1 MTTTKKAQLTKAQ
14 LLAAEINSVFGAGT
28 VVMGNDPQFQTRIL
42 PTGVVPIDN
51 LLGGGL
57 PRNRCTEIF
66 GQYSTLKSYIGLRAV
81 ASTQAQGGI
90 CAYIDSEHSYEDEW
104 ARQQGVNDNDLLL
117 KQPKTGEEAIDLVEA
132 MIRMKVD
139 LIVMD
144 SVAAMLPRAE
154 QKTAMN
160 GAKEMQ
166 PARLAAL
173 MSLALRKLTSANSTT
188 ALLWINQTRISVGV
202 MFGDPEKTTGGLSLP
217 FYASHRIALRKAGNE
232 KRTIET
238 FKADG
243 TKDKVKEV
251 TSFRVRATLEKS
263 KLTRPHREV
272 LFDFDLATGRVDDVG
287 FLIQHG
293 LETGNIIISG
303 QTWKADE
310 TSKRGKEAFR
320 TWLESTAGTTTRQAL
335 QASCLGSPAPPKT
348 MVVGERR
355 KRLVKKA

>member
-1 MTTTKKAQLTKAQ
+1 MTATKKAPLTKAQ
-14 LLAAEINSVFGAGT
+14 SLAAEINSVFGAGT
-28 VVMGNDPQFQTRIL
+28 VVMGSDPQFQTRIL
-42 PTGVVPIDN
+42 PTGVVPIDH

-90 CAYIDSEHSYEDEW
+90 CAYIDSEHAYEDVW
-104 ARQQGVNDNDLLL
+104 AVQQGVNDNDLLL

-144 SVAAMLPRAE
+144 SVAAMLPRSE

-166 PARLAAL
+166 PARLAAM

-217 FYASHRIALRKAGNE
+217 FYATHRIALRKAGQN
-232 KRTIET
+232 KQ
-238 FKADG
+238 KVDSYASDG
-243 TKDKVKEV
+243 TKEKVNQV
-251 TSFRVRATLEKS
+251 NSFRVRATLEKS

-293 LETGNIIISG
+293 LETGQIIVSG
-303 QTWKADE
+303 ATWKSDS
-310 TSKRGKEAFR
+310 TVKRGKEVFR
-320 TWLESTAGTTTRQAL
+320 SWLESTAGATTREAL
-335 QASCLGSPAPPKT
+335 QASCLGNPAPPRT
-348 MVVGERR
+348 MAGGERR